1 MRTSLKIVT
10 AALALGLS
18 APSFAEESHHPSQTQ
33 AQPAQ
38 TPPSRPMQPGMGQGG
53 PGMMGQRGMMGQGW
67 MMGQGMMDQG
77 GMPGMMPMMGMM
89 QMMRGGEHIEGRLAF
104 LKAEL
109 KITDSQEKVW
119 NDFADAARKA
129 AAKTQDT
136 HMGMRMR
143 QMSGAAGDVT
153 LPQLLD
159 RHEENLEAR
168 LEATRAM
175 KSALGPLYATLDEQQ
190 KQTLMQLHPM
200 LHGII

>member
-1 MRTSLKIVT
+1 MSTSLRIAA

-18 APSFAEESHHPSQTQ
+18 APSFAEDSPHTAIAQ
-33 AQPAQ
+33 AQTAPT
-38 TPPSRPMQPGMGQGG
+38 TPTRPMQPGMGQGG
-53 PGMMGQRGMMGQGW
+53 PGMMGQRGTMGPG

-77 GMPGMMPMMGMM
+77 GMPGVMPMTGMM
-89 QMMRGGEHIEGRLAF
+89 QMMRSGEHIEGRLAF

-109 KITDSQEKVW
+109 KITDSQEKAW
-119 NDFADAARKA
+119 SDFADAARKA
-129 AAKTQDT
+129 AATTQGA
-136 HMGMRMR
+136 HMGMR

-159 RHEENLEAR
+159 RHQGNLEAR

-175 KSALGPLYATLDEQQ
+175 KAALDPLYAALDEQQ

-200 LHGII
+200 LYGIM